1 MARIWHL
8 QMHIEPHIP
17 TEQKHG
23 MGLVLPVM
31 VGPVCDGSRWDAD
44 CRPKGEV

>member
-8 QMHIEPHIP
+8 QMYNEPHIP

-23 MGLVLPVM
+23 MGLVLPVTG
-31 VGPVCDGSRWDAD
+31 GPACDGSRWDAD
-44 CRPKGEV
+44 CRPKGEL